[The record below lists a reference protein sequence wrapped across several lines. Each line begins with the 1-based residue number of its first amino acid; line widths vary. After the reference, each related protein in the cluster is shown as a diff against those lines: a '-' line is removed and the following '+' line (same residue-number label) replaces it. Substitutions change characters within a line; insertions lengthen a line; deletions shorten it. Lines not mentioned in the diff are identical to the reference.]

1 MNAFCDARATASDRS
16 RNTKRVWVVAAIA
29 LGGLFAAGPAA
40 RSASADS
47 RAGTPGACPNKNGV
61 TVVVNFGRLGGGTE
75 VRCAPGAQAD
85 GFAALQNA
93 GFGIARALRAPGFV
107 CRINSK
113 PSPSADSC
121 VNESP
126 ADAYWSYW
134 QGESG
139 SWVYSDLGAGYRT
152 PAAGG
157 IEGWAFTGEERV
169 TPSSKPP
176 KVGSSAPTTV
186 PSRPP
191 ATRPTRPTTT
201 TRAGQP
207 APPATTGAS
216 GRGSGQTPP
225 TIPAQTSGT
234 GTTTIAPRDSNAGPT
249 STTSSTVP
257 GSPTTVPTSTG
268 ERRPSGGASAVGSG
282 IDGSGAGAAIGESKR
297 IDVMG
302 ASEERMLGVG
312 DDGPPLATLGGVGV
326 VAGLAA
332 TASVVQRRRRA
343 PSHRSNG

>member
-1 MNAFCDARATASDRS
+1 MNPFCDARATASDRS

-29 LGGLFAAGPAA
+29 LGGVFAAGPAA
-40 RSASADS
+40 SSASADS
-47 RAGTPGACPNKNGV
+47 RAGTPGACPTKNGV
-61 TVVVNFGRLGGGTE
+61 TVVVNFGRLGGGAE

-93 GFGIARALRAPGFV
+93 GFKIRVMGAGFV
-107 CRINSK
+107 CKINLK
-113 PSPSADSC
+113 PSDEQCLTTP
-121 VNESP
+121 P

-225 TIPAQTSGT
+225 TIPAPTSGT

-257 GSPTTVPTSTG
+257 GSPTTVPTSKG

-282 IDGSGAGAAIGESKR
+282 IDGAGAGAAIGESKR

-343 PSHRSNG
+343 PSHRSDG